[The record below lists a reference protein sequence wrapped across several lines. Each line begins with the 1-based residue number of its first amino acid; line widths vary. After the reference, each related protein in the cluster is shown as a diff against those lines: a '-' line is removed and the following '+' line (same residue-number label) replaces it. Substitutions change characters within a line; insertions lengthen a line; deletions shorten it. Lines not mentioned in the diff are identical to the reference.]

1 MDNGL
6 DRAATAQTEARY
18 NRIARVYDFVKVM
31 SERRFKPEGKT
42 MESGWRQHYGSWR
55 RHRQEFPIPPPRREG
70 DQMLLR
76 ARERAHRLGKPIDLR
91 EGDVQAPDFPDNTF
105 DTAAATFVFRTVP
118 DPRAARVES
127 SGQAGGARFC
137 CSTACALNARSLGR

>member
-1 MDNGL
+1 MEVGVGTGKNFPFHPRG
-6 DRAATAQTEARY
+6 A
-18 NRIARVYDFVKVM
+18 KVT
-31 SERRFKPEGKT
+31 S
-42 MESGWRQHYGSWR
+42 
-55 RHRQEFPIPPPRREG
+55 IDLA